1 MFTSLRARLWFTYAL
16 LSGIIMCVVGTG
28 LLLYLLRNPPS
39 TTREYQRLQ
48 IIAAFISRQ
57 PSLLGI
63 GTLNDAT
70 EVLNRFDGAFN
81 ARIVILDSNGTVLT
95 DTRGDKEPPIP
106 KLVSLAVKTGIILK
120 REKQRFIDTKG
131 QVWLY
136 VHRRI
141 EDNQMLIV
149 AAPRPKVPLLQIL
162 REELIP
168 PLFQAGLGAV
178 ILALFLAIWMAR
190 WVTSPLRRMTKST
203 QALADGKHEPIMV
216 EGPSEV
222 QELARSFNNMG
233 TRVQATQQSQRD
245 FVANV
250 SHDLKTPLTSIQ
262 GFAQAI
268 LDGTASAPEE
278 LSQAAGVI
286 YSEADRMHRMVLD
299 LLELARMDAGITDF
313 KRQPV
318 DLDSLLRGLV
328 ERLSPQARQ
337 AQVNL
342 RAEIGPL
349 TTLTGDEDR
358 LVQAFTNLVDNAL
371 KFTPANGEVVI
382 RAGQAAGQVEISVS
396 DTGPGIPAEDLPRI
410 FDRFYQTDK
419 SRSRERRGSGLGL
432 SIASEIIKA
441 HRGTISIR
449 SLPGKGSTFTV
460 TLPAARLEEHV

>member
-1 MFTSLRARLWFTYAL
+1 MFTSLRFRLWFTYAL
-16 LSGIIMCVVGTG
+16 LSAIILCVVGTG
-28 LLLYLLRNPPS
+28 LILYLVRNPPS
-39 TTREYQRLQ
+39 TAREYQRLQ
-48 IIAAFISRQ
+48 IIASFIIRR

-63 GTLNDAT
+63 GTLKDAT
-70 EVLNRFDGAFN
+70 EALDRLDSVFN
-81 ARIVILDSNGTVLT
+81 ARITILDPNGNVLV
-95 DTRGDKEPPIP
+95 DTRGGKEPTIP
-106 KLVSLAVKTGIILK
+106 KLVSNAVKTGNIEK
-120 REKQRFIDTKG
+120 REQQRFLDAKG

-141 EDNQMLIV
+141 EDNQVIII
-149 AAPRPKVPLLQIL
+149 ATPRPKVPLLQIL
-162 REELIP
+162 SEELIP
-168 PLFQAGLGAV
+168 PLSQAGLGAV
-178 ILALFLAIWMAR
+178 VLALLLAYWMAR
-190 WVTSPLRRMTKST
+190 WVSSPLQRMTKST
-203 QALADGKHEPIMV
+203 QALAAGKHEPILV
-216 EGPSEV
+216 EGPNEV
-222 QELARSFNNMG
+222 QELARSFNEMS

-299 LLELARMDAGITDF
+299 LLELARMDAGIADF

-318 DLDSLLRGLV
+318 DLTSLLRGLV
-328 ERLSPQARQ
+328 DKLSPQARQ

-349 TTLTGDEDR
+349 TTMTGDEDH
-358 LVQAFTNLVDNAL
+358 LVQAFGNLVDNAL

-382 RAGQAAGQVEISVS
+382 RAGQAAGQVEVSVS
-396 DTGPGIPAEDLPRI
+396 DTGPGIPSEALSHI
-410 FDRFYQTDK
+410 FDRFYQVDK

-432 SIASEIIKA
+432 SIASEIINT
-441 HRGTISIR
+441 HRGTISIQ
-449 SLPGKGSTFTV
+449 SQPGKGSTFTV
-460 TLPAARLEEHV
+460 TLPVAGPEEQA